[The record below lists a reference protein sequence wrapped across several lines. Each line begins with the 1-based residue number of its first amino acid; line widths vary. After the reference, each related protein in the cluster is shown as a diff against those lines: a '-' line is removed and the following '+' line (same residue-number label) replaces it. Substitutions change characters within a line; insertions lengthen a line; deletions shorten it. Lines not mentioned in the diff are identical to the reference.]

1 MPEHAIGTNLRHLV
15 GMHDLLQREVAAYI
29 GLSPQGLWNIL
40 NGRSEPRSR
49 TVRDCAHAFG
59 VTIDDLFADTGSCVR
74 AAARSYEHAPI
85 RQLAAPEPL
94 ANGTEGLSPHPQ
106 FALARASRLL
116 HPGRL
121 AQRESARF
129 TRGRSLVRSQHRPYT
144 LRPHHLSGMSG
155 APPATIQA

>member
-1 MPEHAIGTNLRHLV
+1 MTRQEGTDRGSYPSVSEHAIGTNLRHLV

-49 TVRDCAHAFG
+49 TVRDCARAFG

-94 ANGTEGLSPHPQ
+94 ANGTEG
-106 FALARASRLL
+106 
-116 HPGRL
+116 
-121 AQRESARF
+121 
-129 TRGRSLVRSQHRPYT
+129 
-144 LRPHHLSGMSG
+144 
-155 APPATIQA
+155 

>member
-1 MPEHAIGTNLRHLV
+1 MTRQPITDTPLNGHRREASIGTNLRHLV

-94 ANGTEGLSPHPQ
+94 ANGTEG
-106 FALARASRLL
+106 
-116 HPGRL
+116 
-121 AQRESARF
+121 
-129 TRGRSLVRSQHRPYT
+129 
-144 LRPHHLSGMSG
+144 
-155 APPATIQA
+155 